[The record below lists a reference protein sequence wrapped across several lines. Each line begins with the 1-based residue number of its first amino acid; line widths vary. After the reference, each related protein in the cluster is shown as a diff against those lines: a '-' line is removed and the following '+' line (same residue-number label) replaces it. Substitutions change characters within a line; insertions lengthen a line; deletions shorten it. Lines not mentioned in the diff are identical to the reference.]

1 MVCSLSA
8 AMLVPGYRPAAG
20 QRVLVS
26 GQLRGMC
33 SGENLGHSAIQTAE
47 EEAEDH
53 RNGQVLKLS
62 VCRSEVVRQIP
73 AEVAARRSAVEGC
86 NESRGPRRKEDGDRR
101 PGCWQ

>member
-1 MVCSLSA
+1 
-8 AMLVPGYRPAAG
+8 MLVPGYRPAAG

-47 EEAEDH
+47 GEVEDH

-86 NESRGPRRKEDGDRR
+86 NESLGPRRKEDGDRT